1 MTQMIYHIRTIL
13 RSRSAVFWSILFPI
27 FLGTLFYF
35 MFGNIGTAEQFS
47 EVPTG
52 VILPEDDASG
62 DSFSELFEKMQ
73 NGEFAKFFESS
84 GGVSDE
90 MIADLI
96 EKMQNGESPESL
108 GPLGDLILS
117 DDTLSDL
124 YTRIT
129 NGEDPQSIAP
139 LQALSRQMLVQMM
152 ESIQI
157 EDGVNLFDVK
167 TYHTKEEA
175 DLALKNDEIEGYIRM
190 DDGYLLTVKDSG
202 YKSSLIKTFLD
213 QYIQS
218 QELIQSVATDHPEQL
233 QSIASGL
240 LGQTTEVTEDIPL
253 KGQDKSPYTQYFFA
267 LLAMTCL
274 ISSSLGLSDGM
285 KLQADLSKVGARRN
299 VAPTKKMTQ
308 VLCDFTASFLLYC
321 VMASIVLAICIL
333 VFKQDF
339 GSNTPL
345 ILLATWTGSFVG
357 LSAGMMIAVITK
369 GTKAKKEGLSVAFF
383 MGSSFLGGLQW
394 GDITY
399 YLEKSCPIV
408 NRINP
413 ATLIVGAYKSL
424 AVFGDTGQYAVNL
437 VSLLGIGIL
446 FLGISIITLRRSKY
460 ASL

>member
-1 MTQMIYHIRTIL
+1 MTQMRYHIKTIL
-13 RSRSAVFWSILFPI
+13 RSRSAVFWSLLFPI

-52 VILPEDDASG
+52 VVLPEGDTSG
-62 DSFSELFEKMQ
+62 DSFS
-73 NGEFAKFFESS
+73 G
-84 GGVSDE
+84 
-90 MIADLI
+90 LI
-96 EKMQNGESPESL
+96 EKMQ
-108 GPLGDLILS
+108 
-117 DDTLSDL
+117 
-124 YTRIT
+124 

-139 LQALSRQMLVQMM
+139 LQDMSRQMLVQMM
-152 ESIQI
+152 EGIQV

-167 TYHTKEEA
+167 TYPTKEEA
-175 DLALKNDEIEGYIRM
+175 DLALKNDEIEGYIQM
-190 DDGYLLTVKDSG
+190 EDGYLLTVKNSG

-218 QELIQSVATDHPEQL
+218 QELIRSAAVEHPEQL
-233 QSIASGL
+233 QSIMSGL
-240 LGQTTEVTEDIPL
+240 FEQTAEVTEDIPL

-274 ISSSLGLSDGM
+274 IASSLGLSDGM
-285 KLQADLSKVGARRN
+285 KLQADLSRVGARRN
-299 VAPTKKMTQ
+299 AAPTKKMTQ

-339 GSNTPL
+339 GNSTPL

-357 LSAGMMIAVITK
+357 LSAGMMIAVITR
-369 GTKAKKEGLSVAFF
+369 GPQAKKEGLSVAFF
-383 MGSSFLGGLQW
+383 MVSSFLGGLQW

-413 ATLIVGAYKSL
+413 ATLIVGSYKSL
-424 AVFGDTGQYAVNL
+424 AVFGDTRQYAVNL
-437 VSLLGIGIL
+437 LTLFGIGIL
-446 FLGISIITLRRSKY
+446 FLGISIIKLRRTKY